1 MSDVF
6 AEIDYY
12 ILLLID
18 DLKQHYGNE
27 NIITCYDLFSKLK
40 HENKRIWV
48 NIRGSKGQLDNSYF
62 VSGEKLTA
70 ANWNLFIVTDYFQ
83 RGFYDKYYIV
93 NCMHAINWQHWR
105 IRCEQIAEAVAIE
118 REKKRK
124 IEEQKALFGKQY
136 NIFGGVD

>member
-1 MSDVF
+1 MSNVF
-6 AEIDYY
+6 AEDEYY
-12 ILLLID
+12 VLLLID
-18 DLKQHYGNE
+18 ELKEHYCNE
-27 NIITCYDLFSKLK
+27 QIVTCFDLFSRLK

-70 ANWNLFIVTDYFQ
+70 EWNLFIVTDYFQ

-93 NCMHAINWQHWR
+93 NCMHAINYQHWR
-105 IRCEQIAEAVAIE
+105 IRCEQIAEASAKE
-118 REKKRK
+118 REEKRK